1 MCEAIRELAAA
12 YSDAGVHFVYL
23 VHLNPR
29 AKEPVHELLSGLEN
43 VTLVEPLDYFSM
55 VHLMKRASVILTD
68 SGGVQ
73 EEAPSFGVPV
83 LILRNATE
91 RPEGVEAGMARLVGT
106 CRQRIVAETR
116 RVLNASPPPK
126 TDQRG

>member
-1 MCEAIRELAAA
+1 M
-12 YSDAGVHFVYL
+12 
-23 VHLNPR
+23 
-29 AKEPVHELLSGLEN
+29 GLEN
-43 VTLVEPLDYFSM
+43 VTLVEPLDYVSM

-68 SGGVQ
+68 SGGIQ

-83 LILRNATE
+83 LILRDTTE

-126 TDQRG
+126 TDQRGLSPYGDGRAAARIVSVLLQRRARHPS